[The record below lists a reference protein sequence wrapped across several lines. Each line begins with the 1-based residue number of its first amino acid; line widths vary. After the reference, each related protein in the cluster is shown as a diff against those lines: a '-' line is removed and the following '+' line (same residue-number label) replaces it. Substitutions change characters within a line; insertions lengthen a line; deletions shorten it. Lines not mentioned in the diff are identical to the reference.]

1 MAGLI
6 VSPGQGEMG
15 AVAAPREGPLSA
27 RHLRRA
33 IMNFQIL

>member
-1 MAGLI
+1 MTALI

-15 AVAAPREGPLSA
+15 AVVAPREGPLSA

-33 IMNFQIL
+33 IMNFQIV

>member
-1 MAGLI
+1 MTGLI

-15 AVAAPREGPLSA
+15 AAAAPREGPLSA